1 MFEEE
6 LKGSN
11 FKEFNICYDSDKN
24 EILLE
29 FKREKSKH
37 FFLQSIFIETT
48 PKTPWFYFGFDKPLT
63 SDYLDIFDEYYDCGE
78 FPENITNFKNIYEI
92 LFNEMIYE
100 SLKIM
105 PHFKQIFE
113 RSRGKNLLEYHSE
126 ISYEERKVINKVLE
140 KLKKILYE
148 K

>member
-11 FKEFNICYDSDKN
+11 FKEFNICYDNDKN

-37 FFLQSIFIETT
+37 FNLQSVFVEIT
-48 PKTPWFYFGFDKPLT
+48 PRSNFFFFNLGKPLT
-63 SDYLDIFDEYYDCGE
+63 SDYFDIFNEYYDCGE

-113 RSRGKNLLEYHSE
+113 NSRGKNLLEYHSE
-126 ISYEERKVINKVLE
+126 IPYEERKVINKVLE
-140 KLKKILYE
+140 KLKKMLYE